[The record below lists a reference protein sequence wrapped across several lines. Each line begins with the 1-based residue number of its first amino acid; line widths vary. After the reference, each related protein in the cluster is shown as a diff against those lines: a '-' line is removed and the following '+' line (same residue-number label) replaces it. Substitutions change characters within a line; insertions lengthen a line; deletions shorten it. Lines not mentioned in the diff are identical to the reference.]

1 MSALA
6 SMTGFAA
13 AAGPGWSWE
22 ARSVNH
28 RGLDLRLRLPPGW
41 ERLEP
46 VARRA
51 AQARFQRGAIALEL
65 RFEAEAAERRY
76 RVDEAWLDRLAA
88 LAAARGGADMA
99 GLLGLRGVIEPL
111 DPGEKEEERDEAA
124 VLATL
129 EEALEEALEGLAEAR
144 REEGL
149 ALARAL
155 EAHLAEMAASA
166 GRARGLAA
174 AQPAALRDRLA
185 AAVAALDARLPEERL
200 AQEVA
205 LLAAKADIREELDR
219 LDAHLQAAAGLLASG
234 EAVGRKLD
242 FLCQEIGREANTL
255 SAKSADLEL
264 TRAALALK
272 AALEAFRE
280 QARNV
285 E

>member
-124 VLATL
+124 VLAT
-129 EEALEEALEGLAEAR
+129 LEEALEGLAEAR